1 MGETADKIE
10 SYIDEHR
17 ERLGSNLRELEG
29 KVKAAK
35 DWRTHF
41 ERHPGIALGLAV
53 GSGALLATL
62 VSPVSRTRPQPHRQ
76 LREASTFADMPSPR
90 PVEKLPSQVVQH
102 IDQMKSALVDVVAAS
117 VVGYVDTLLPG
128 FKQQVDKRRAR

>member
-29 KVKAAK
+29 KVRAAK

-53 GSGALLATL
+53 GSGVVLGALT
-62 VSPVSRTRPQPHRQ
+62 SPAPRARSRTNRPPC
-76 LREASTFADMPSPR
+76 SPPSR
-90 PVEKLPSQVVQH
+90 
-102 IDQMKSALVDVVAAS
+102 I
-117 VVGYVDTLLPG
+117 TLSP
-128 FKQQVDKRRAR
+128 

>member
-10 SYIDEHR
+10 SYIGEHR

-41 ERHPGIALGLAV
+41 DRHPGIALGLAA
-53 GSGALLATL
+53 GGGALVAALT
-62 VSPVSRTRPQPHRQ
+62 SPAIRNKPRPNGQRQ
-76 LREASTFADMPSPR
+76 TAFADV
-90 PVEKLPSQVVQH
+90 PVRATTKGPNPIVQH
-102 IDQMKSALVDVVAAS
+102 VDQMKSALIDVVAGG
-117 VVGYVDTLLPG
+117 VVAYIDTLLPG
-128 FKQQVDKRRAR
+128 FKQQVDKRRS